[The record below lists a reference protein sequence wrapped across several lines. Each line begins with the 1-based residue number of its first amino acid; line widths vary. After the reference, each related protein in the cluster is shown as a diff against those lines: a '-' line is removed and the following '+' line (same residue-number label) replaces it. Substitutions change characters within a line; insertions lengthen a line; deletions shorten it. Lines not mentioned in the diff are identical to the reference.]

1 MNNRLHVPK
10 CLPILGKIIEAE
22 DVVTISFKLP
32 GHLDIDV
39 IPGQYFML
47 WVPGDDEIPIAVSD
61 YQGNTLSFTVFDLGS
76 TSHNLVKSPAGT
88 LIGLRGPFGT
98 GFAMDR
104 TEISVVIGGGI
115 GIAPLRYLTG
125 QILECDISTRI
136 FMMEGARNVTGLI
149 YRKYFESLSIESAFF
164 TDDGS
169 FGRKGFPTIA
179 LQELLTSDTM
189 ESPEELTIYACG
201 PEAMLVSVVAITTKQ
216 GLNKRLQVSLADRF
230 IRCGFGV
237 CGSCFMD
244 ERGLSI
250 CHDGP
255 VFRGDLITDLQDFG
269 VWGRGPDGDKFP
281 LKKES

>member
-1 MNNRLHVPK
+1 MNNRYNVPK
-10 CLPILGKIIEAE
+10 CLPICDKTVEAK

-32 GHLDIDV
+32 HQLRVDV

-61 YQGNTLSFTVFDLGS
+61 YQGNTISFTIFDLGP
-76 TSHNLVKSPAGT
+76 TSHNLIKSPIGE
-88 LIGLRGPFGT
+88 LIGLRGPYGN
-98 GFAMDR
+98 GFTMDKSE
-104 TEISVVIGGGI
+104 TSIVIGGGI
-115 GIAPLRYLTG
+115 GLAPLRYLIG
-125 QILECDISTRI
+125 RILECGISTRVI
-136 FMMEGARNVTGLI
+136 LLEGARNVNGLV
-149 YRKYFESLSIESAFF
+149 YRKYFESLSIESTFF

-179 LQELLTSDTM
+179 LKELLTSDIT
-189 ESPEELTIYACG
+189 ETPEELTIYACG
-201 PEAMLVSVVAITTKQ
+201 PEAMLVSVVAITTIK
-216 GLNKRLQVSLADRF
+216 GLNERLQVSLADRF

-255 VFRGDLITDLQDFG
+255 VFRGDIIVDVKDFG
-269 VWGRGPDGDKFP
+269 VWGRGQDGDKFS
-281 LKKES
+281 LKKDY